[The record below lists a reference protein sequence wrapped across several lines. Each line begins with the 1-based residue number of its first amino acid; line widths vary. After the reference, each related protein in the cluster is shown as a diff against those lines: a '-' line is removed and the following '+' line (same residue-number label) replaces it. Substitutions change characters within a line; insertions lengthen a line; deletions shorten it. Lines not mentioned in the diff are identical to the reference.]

1 MGQPDI
7 RGLDLPM
14 LRTFDALLRE
24 GSVSRAA
31 SRLFLSQPA
40 VSASLKRLREVF
52 GDPLFTRTSHGIVPT
67 PRALA
72 LAPRVEAVLHEM
84 HKLMSLEQ
92 AFDPATSDRI
102 LRITGSDHTCR
113 VMLPLLCAELTRL
126 GSRMRLSWE
135 LADYGRLTERLRRG
149 DVDVGLHPRL
159 SPASGVESTLLYGDS
174 YVAVARHGH
183 PALETQPISLDAFCD
198 APHVVLGQTRS
209 VLDDTVDQA
218 LARKG
223 RQRLVQAAVSTFSQM
238 VELMCGD
245 AHSALIAVFPQRVAR
260 HYAAQLASA
269 ALPVELPDYRLYVC
283 WAERSNADPAV
294 LWLRDEILRHGHAM
308 GAA

>member
-52 GDPLFTRTSHGIVPT
+52 GDPLFTRTGHGIVPT

-135 LADYGRLTERLRRG
+135 LADYGRLTERLRKG

-159 SPASGVESTLLYGDS
+159 SPASGVESTLLYDDS

-183 PALETQPISLDAFCD
+183 PALAAQPLSINAFCN

-223 RQRLVQAAVSTFSQM
+223 RQRLVQAAVATFSQM

-245 AHSALIAVFPQRVAR
+245 EHSALIAVFPQRVAR

-269 ALPVELPDYRLYVC
+269 PLPVELPDYRLYVC

-294 LWLRDEILRHGHAM
+294 LWLKDEILRHGQAM
-308 GAA
+308 GEA

>member
-1 MGQPDI
+1 MAQSDI
-7 RGLDLPM
+7 RSLDLPM

-31 SRLFLSQPA
+31 ARLFLSQPA

-52 GDPLFTRTSHGIVPT
+52 GDPLFTRTGHGIVPT

-72 LAPRVEAVLHEM
+72 LAPRVEAVLNEM
-84 HKLMSLEQ
+84 HKLMNLEQ

-102 LRITGSDHTCR
+102 VRITGSDHTCR
-113 VMLPLLCAELTRL
+113 VMLPLLCSELSQR

-135 LADYGRLTERLRRG
+135 LADYSRLTERLRKG

-159 SPASGVESTLLYGDS
+159 SPATGVESALLYEDG
-174 YVAVARHGH
+174 YVVVARHAH
-183 PALETQPISLDAFCD
+183 PALASPMGLDAFCA
-198 APHVVLGQTRS
+198 APHAVLGQTRS

-223 RQRLVQAAVSTFSQM
+223 RERHVQAAVATFSQM
-238 VELMCGD
+238 VELMC
-245 AHSALIAVFPQRVAR
+245 ASEQIAVFPRRVAQR
-260 HYAAQLASA
+260 YASQLGSA
-269 ALPVELPDYRLYVC
+269 PLPVELPDYRLYVC

-294 LWLRDEILRHGHAM
+294 LWLKDEILRHAY
-308 GAA
+308 ALAE

>member
-1 MGQPDI
+1 MAQSDI

-52 GDPLFTRTSHGIVPT
+52 DDPLFTRTGHGVMPT

-72 LAPRVEAVLHEM
+72 LAPRVEAVLNEM

-92 AFDPATSDRI
+92 TFDPATSDRI
-102 LRITGSDHTCR
+102 LRIMGSDHTCR
-113 VMLPLLCAELTRL
+113 VMLPLLCNELSQR
-126 GSRMRLSWE
+126 GSRIRLSWE
-135 LADYGRLTERLRRG
+135 LADYARLTERLRKG

-159 SPASGVESTLLYGDS
+159 SPAAGVESELLYEDS
-174 YVAVARHGH
+174 YVTVARHGH
-183 PALETQPISLDAFCD
+183 PALSMPLDLEAFCT
-198 APHVVLGQTRS
+198 APHAVLGQTRS

-223 RQRLVQAAVSTFSQM
+223 RERHVQAAVTTFNQM
-238 VELMCGD
+238 VDLMC
-245 AHSALIAVFPQRVAR
+245 HSDVIAVFPQRVAR
-260 HYAAQLASA
+260 HYTEQLACA
-269 ALPVELPDYRLYVC
+269 APPIELPNYRLYVC
-283 WAERSNADPAV
+283 WAERANADPAV
-294 LWLRDEILRHGHAM
+294 LWLKDEILRMGQAM
-308 GAA
+308 A

>member
-1 MGQPDI
+1 MGQSDI

-31 SRLFLSQPA
+31 ARLFLSQPA

-52 GDPLFTRTSHGIVPT
+52 GDPLFTRTGHGIVPT

-72 LAPRVEAVLHEM
+72 LAPRVEAVLNEM
-84 HKLMSLEQ
+84 HKLMNLEQ

-113 VMLPLLCAELTRL
+113 VMLPLLCAELSQR

-135 LADYGRLTERLRRG
+135 LADYSRLTERLRKG

-159 SPASGVESTLLYGDS
+159 SPATGVESTLLYEDG
-174 YVAVARHGH
+174 YVVVGRHAH
-183 PALETQPISLDAFCD
+183 PAMASPMGLDAFCA
-198 APHVVLGQTRS
+198 APHAVLGQTRS

-223 RQRLVQAAVSTFSQM
+223 RERHVQAAVATFSQM
-238 VELMCGD
+238 VDLMCS
-245 AHSALIAVFPQRVAR
+245 SALIAVFPQRVAR
-260 HYAAQLASA
+260 HYAGQLACT
-269 ALPVELPDYRLYVC
+269 ALPFELPDYRLYVC

-294 LWLRDEILRHGHAM
+294 LWLKDEILRQSQAV
-308 GAA
+308 A